1 MALNNLNKMGLD
13 NVPTNNLLGG
23 PGQTPVST
31 SSINLTSPTTSM
43 LQPSNLDAFGVRLN
57 NNRLNTVTPIIDTYE
72 NETLNNLA
80 SQVGTQE
87 ARVAAAAGP
96 EMLAKQEEEQDEK
109 GILET
114 IFDILDAPRNAIFN
128 AVKYVAE
135 DNVDGFF
142 KGFARGWTHEEEYSG
157 YDMVADVFGV
167 EEGPG
172 NAILG
177 FTAEVLLDPIN
188 WLTWG
193 GSSLI
198 KGFTQGATKNVAKEI
213 AEQGL
218 QKGAKQLGEQAAR
231 EGAEEFGEKIVSS
244 GIEQTGRTIARN
256 GIQETINES
265 AEQATKQVTTGAGG
279 IINRL
284 KNEADTIAEVNGLQ
298 FGPAKTQAVYDE
310 ALKIVKGTGKL
321 SGGLT
326 DDVLNLA
333 RAGTFGDDIGRQADE
348 LVNLKSM
355 VAATGKSTDM
365 MAEIAKK
372 QDELLKALYP
382 HQVDLRIEAL
392 AAKGVDSASLKSRLA
407 GLYEEQMTGSL
418 IGLKN
423 KYNVQTVNELTE
435 ALSKEAGREL
445 SEGDVLLKL
454 AEDAFTKDILGQIPE
469 IYLKTKSPLAIKD
482 SILTALM
489 DNVAADD
496 LAKTVLKKGTQAMG
510 KGFGLEVPF
519 TRVGKEIVSAK
530 RLYEI
535 GAQART
541 LLSNKV
547 IVQDGV
553 EMVVQRGGIVG
564 LLGKGVDLV
573 DDTIGR
579 TIAQLFG
586 RTPIIASVIESGG
599 KVVDAPLDKA
609 HAWAAKLIKQNTA
622 NLTKLGH
629 LSSEAKL
636 EDYFKVLKAAGFKEA
651 EDVGQ
656 VGEFMQRAIES
667 GTLLKTG
674 TLDDWADTIKGFKEL
689 DDATI
694 EKLAKDKVA
703 EARKVLELSE
713 EAADL
718 SFIKQTVNQDGTFVN
733 AIDEAS
739 SSYKQWYEDTL
750 NAYRNEF
757 KNQSEIKKTF
767 LSFNEKKQRAML
779 ETTKMMAED
788 FDAIG
793 KELAKY
799 GMIPEERLLNPE
811 YWYFPHKL
819 NMDLLLQKDFDLNRR
834 IIGGRTEKFNM
845 INASSFKRQYP
856 MSAVEV
862 NKILEKKYGVP
873 NMLETNAFY
882 TYILYSMDQSKIL
895 AEAKETKD
903 ILDLFGTRLLNDRY
917 SAELMSKGQDIIIRK
932 NSAKGYLVPEKT
944 IKTIEEYKRLTPAI
958 KKQMAQMDKLYTRA
972 TTLQG
977 RLTGTNVMKN
987 ALNAEEA
994 LKVYSKE
1001 TRELMSQID
1010 DLAKRGSEV
1019 INRVLNNRGI
1029 KATGLDE
1036 DTFYHILL
1044 EDMNSM
1050 WIKGK
1055 NYYISDIQGNIISP
1069 STFAATAFKDEKGLQ
1084 TFIGNAD
1091 DIGAGFRQVSKIPS
1105 IMPEGYKV
1113 CYLNIAN
1120 PAEIRVPNIPEGIDG
1135 IRNLVSK
1142 ADIDTYLNQG
1152 YDGLRLVDSTG
1163 ATAVLPFFDEQVYL
1177 RYTMQQADRAGA
1189 LNYAN
1194 SLVNTIDNKAGT
1206 FTNPFI
1212 PNDTVMYVKDIP
1224 QGYRSTVAKV
1234 LKERMDTSDIRLLEL
1249 DRSIDTLA
1257 NKDLP
1262 AVKEN
1267 LAKVREKI
1275 DKLEYEGV
1283 ASDSSTLLK
1292 LRAQE
1297 ENLVA
1302 RVSNINANITKN
1314 TLDRNNIVNN
1324 NTYKFVKELRRS
1336 TKYGTGN
1343 VITTS
1348 EFYNLL
1354 GNRAPEVLRGM
1365 GYDAILDHTTSEGKN
1380 LYIALTDKV
1389 VDKKDLMLHYKNAK
1403 KIIEEDEGLEAL
1415 YMMLTDIGEGRD
1427 PLAIL
1432 AQNIA
1437 DKELLTSIRTLS
1449 KDMDKISNIDIGKY
1463 IDSADFKNM
1472 PNIKQLS
1479 NDELNI
1485 LAKISRA
1492 EGEFYKFTNEKD
1504 IRVMA
1509 NLMRHPAFVAIS
1521 NRGFDMYAM
1530 PSGIVDYFNKLTVK
1544 QTDAG
1549 AAAIRELMY
1558 KFNKIWKPSV
1568 TAWRP
1573 SFGVRN
1579 LMSGYFNS
1587 FMYAGRHIFDLDIQ
1601 KAAFNLAAGRNLDE
1615 VITLG
1620 NFKGTLKEL
1629 NEQMVKTGATNG
1641 FVNADL
1647 SSINEMI
1654 VRNIKGLSEDT
1665 GSKVAKVA
1673 RHPLQSIQKM
1683 NSGIED
1689 YNRALLYMAAIKN
1702 GETFEYAG
1710 DLVKK
1715 LQFDYADL
1723 TDFEK
1728 KIKNVLPFYTWLRNN
1743 LPLQIEH
1750 FLDDPAFYTMLMR
1763 RVPEFTKEMSGMS
1776 DEDYD
1781 NLPDW
1786 IKDVFPMI
1794 LGKDEETGRYRLFDT
1809 TLPYQ
1814 DLALLNSTPK
1824 EYFGEVV
1831 SMLHPLIKTPAELF
1845 LNRNLYTNAALESY
1859 EGEVAEQA
1867 IKGQANPVL
1876 NAIGMVAPNALRSMP
1891 GITVTANQILNTF
1904 GTTRDFKYFNQTQG
1918 TAKEGSTV
1926 YGSKEVSHTSS
1937 NLLNLIENA
1946 LIDTNQLKYYSPELG
1961 QKEALYQKQRDLSN
1975 LIQKLEDQGYNVPSS
1990 SEIKKITG
1998 NSSTGTQYNSKG
2010 QAMVANT
2017 FYDKEVLDNFRKV
2030 TPIDAPRSNLD
2041 IIRNSLIADGY
2052 FGVDSKTNNNYTLDE
2067 DMQVYK
2073 MTFEKWKAMKPDE
2086 RPKAWYD
2093 LLPENIKYD
2102 PLVYNQ
2108 MVVYNFSGD
2117 KLAKWFAN
2125 NNVEITIKSKTAKS
2139 RQN

>member
-1 MALNNLNKMGLD
+1 MALNNLNNIGLD
-13 NVPTNNLLGG
+13 NMPTDNLLGG
-23 PGQTPVST
+23 VGQQPIST
-31 SSINLTSPTTSM
+31 SSINLTAPTTSM
-43 LQPSNLDAFGVRLN
+43 LQPSSLDVLGVRLN
-57 NNRLNTVTPIIDTYE
+57 NNRLNTVTPVIDTYE
-72 NETLNNLA
+72 NETLNSLA
-80 SQVGTQE
+80 NQVGTQE
-87 ARVAAAAGP
+87 ARIAAAAGP
-96 EMLAKQEEEQDEK
+96 EMLASHEEEKEEK
-109 GILET
+109 GLLET
-114 IFDILDAPRNAIFN
+114 IFDILDAPRNALFN

-157 YDMVADVFGV
+157 YDMVRDVFGV
-167 EEGPG
+167 EEGAG

-177 FTAEVLLDPIN
+177 FASEVLLDPVN

-193 GSSLI
+193 GSSVV
-198 KGFTQGATKNVAKEI
+198 KGFAQGATKNVAREI
-213 AEQGL
+213 AESGL
-218 QKGAKQLGEQAAR
+218 QKGAMQLGEQAAR

-244 GIEQTGRTIARN
+244 GIEQAGKTAARHEIQNAIPYTTQPKSWLGRLVGNLSSKADSIAAAN
-256 GIQETINES
+256 GW
-265 AEQATKQVTTGAGG
+265 
-279 IINRL
+279 
-284 KNEADTIAEVNGLQ
+284 Q
-298 FGPAKTQAVYDE
+298 FGPAKLQAVYDE
-310 ALKIVKGTGKL
+310 ALKIVKGTGRL

-326 DDVLNLA
+326 DDALNLA
-333 RAGTFGDDIGRQADE
+333 RAGTFGDDIANQADE
-348 LVNLKSM
+348 LIRLKEAS
-355 VAATGKSTDM
+355 AAGGTNAEMLTD
-365 MAEIAKK
+365 IAKK
-372 QDELLKALYP
+372 QDALLKELYP
-382 HQVDLRIEAL
+382 HQVELRIEAL
-392 AAKGVDSASLKSRLA
+392 AAKGIDATSLKSRLST
-407 GLYEEQMTGSL
+407 LYEEQMTGAL
-418 IGLKN
+418 ISLKN
-423 KYNVQTVNELTE
+423 KYGAVSVDDLKDII
-435 ALSKEAGREL
+435 SKEIGRDV
-445 SEGDVLLKL
+445 SDGDLLMSL
-454 AEDAFTKDILGQIPE
+454 AEEAFTKDILGQIPE

-496 LAKTVLKKGTQAMG
+496 LARTVLKKGTQTMG
-510 KGFGLEVPF
+510 KGFGLEIPF
-519 TRVGKEIVSAK
+519 TRVGREIVSAK
-530 RLYEI
+530 RLYEL

-541 LLSNKV
+541 LLSNKM

-553 EMVVQRGGIVG
+553 EMVVQRGGVVG
-564 LLGKGVDLV
+564 LLGKGVDFI
-573 DDTIGR
+573 DDTIGK
-579 TIAQLFG
+579 TITQLFG
-586 RTPIIASVIESGG
+586 RTPIIASAIEDGS
-599 KVVDAPLDKA
+599 KIVEEPLDKA

-622 NLTKLGH
+622 NLTKLGQ
-629 LSSEAKL
+629 LSYEAKL
-636 EDYFKVLKAAGFKEA
+636 EDYFRILKAAGFKNADEV
-651 EDVGQ
+651 EQ
-656 VGEFMQRAIES
+656 VGEFMQRTIES
-667 GTLLKTG
+667 GTLVKTG
-674 TLDDWADTIKGFKEL
+674 TLDDWAATIKGFKEL
-689 DDATI
+689 DDETI
-694 EKLAKDKVA
+694 EKLAKDKAA
-703 EARKVLELSE
+703 EARKALEVSE
-713 EAADL
+713 EAGDL
-718 SFIKQTVNQDGTFVN
+718 RFVKQTVNQDGTFTN
-733 AIDEAS
+733 TIDETKAA
-739 SSYKQWYEDTL
+739 YKQWYEDTL

-767 LSFNEKKQRAML
+767 LSFNEKQQRAML

-862 NKILEKKYGVP
+862 NKILEKKYGVA

-895 AEAKETKD
+895 AEAKEVSD
-903 ILDLFGTRLLNDRY
+903 ILNTFGIRLLNDRY
-917 SAELMSKGQDIIIRK
+917 STDLMGKGYDIIVRK
-932 NSAKGYLVPEKT
+932 NSAKGYLVSGET
-944 IKTIEEYKRLTPAI
+944 LKTIEEYKRLTPAI
-958 KKQMAQMDKLYTRA
+958 KKQMGQLDKLYTRA
-972 TTLQG
+972 HTLQG
-977 RLTGTNVMKN
+977 KLTGSNVIQN
-987 ALNAEEA
+987 ALTAEEA
-994 LKVYSKE
+994 AKTYSRE
-1001 TRELMSQID
+1001 TRKLMTQID
-1010 DLAKRGSEV
+1010 TLARRGSEI
-1019 INRVLNNRGI
+1019 INNVLKNRGI
-1029 KATGLDE
+1029 AATGLDE

-1069 STFAATAFKDEKGLQ
+1069 DTFIDTVFKDEKGLQ

-1091 DIGAGFRQVSKIPS
+1091 DIGSGFRQVNKIPVV
-1105 IMPEGYKV
+1105 MPEGYKV

-1120 PAEIRVPNIPEGIDG
+1120 PVDITVDTIPEGIDG
-1135 IRNLVSK
+1135 IRSVASK
-1142 ADIDTYLNQG
+1142 ADIDSYLNQG
-1152 YDGLRLVDSTG
+1152 YDGIRLVDSTG

-1194 SLVNTIDNKAGT
+1194 SLINTIDNKAGT
-1206 FTNPFI
+1206 FVNPFV
-1212 PNDTVMYVKDIP
+1212 PNDTIMYVKDIP
-1224 QGYRSTVAKV
+1224 QNHRATVAKV
-1234 LKERMDTSDIRLLEL
+1234 LKEKMEASEVKLLNL
-1249 DRSIDTLA
+1249 DNNIDTLA
-1257 NKDLP
+1257 NKELP
-1262 AVKEN
+1262 AVQES

-1275 DKLEYEGV
+1275 NKLEYEG
-1283 ASDSSTLLK
+1283 AAADSKTLVRLK
-1292 LRAQE
+1292 VQE

-1302 RVSNINANITKN
+1302 KMANINANITQN
-1314 TLDRNNIVNN
+1314 TLERNNIVNN

-1336 TKYGTGN
+1336 TKYGTDN

-1354 GNRAPEVLRGM
+1354 GDRAPEVLRGM
-1365 GYDAILDHTTSEGKN
+1365 GYDAILDHTTKEGKN
-1380 LYIALTDKV
+1380 IYIALTDKV
-1389 VDKKDLMLHYKNAK
+1389 VDKKDLILNYKNAK
-1403 KIIEEDEGLEAL
+1403 RIIEEDEGLEAI

-1427 PLAIL
+1427 PLAL
-1432 AQNIA
+1432 MAERAA
-1437 DKELLTSIRTLS
+1437 DKELLNAIRNLRKS
-1449 KDMDKISNIDIGKY
+1449 MEKIADIDIGKY
-1463 IDSADFKNM
+1463 MDSTSFKNM
-1472 PNIKQLS
+1472 PNIKQLTT
-1479 NDELNI
+1479 DELNI
-1485 LAKISRA
+1485 LGKISRA

-1509 NLMRHPAFVAIS
+1509 NLMRHPAFIAIA

-1601 KAAFNLAAGRNLDE
+1601 KAAFNLAAKRNLDE
-1615 VITLG
+1615 VVTLG
-1620 NFKGTLKEL
+1620 NFKGTLREL
-1629 NEQMVKTGATNG
+1629 NEQMIKTGATNG

-1665 GSKVAKVA
+1665 GSKIAKVA

-1689 YNRALLYMAAIKN
+1689 YNRALLYMAAVKN

-1723 TDFEK
+1723 TEFEK

-1743 LPLQIEH
+1743 LPLQIER
-1750 FLDDPAFYTMLMR
+1750 FLDDPAFYTMIMR
-1763 RVPEFTKEMSGMS
+1763 RVPEFSKEMSGMS

-1781 NLPDW
+1781 NLPEW
-1786 IKDVFPMI
+1786 IKDVFPMV
-1794 LGKDEETGRYRLFDT
+1794 LGKDETTERYRLFDT

-1814 DLALLNSTPK
+1814 DLAMLNSTPK
-1824 EYFGEVV
+1824 EYFGEFV

-1867 IKGQANPVL
+1867 IKGQANPIL
-1876 NAIGMVAPNALRSMP
+1876 NAIGMVAPDALRSMP

-1904 GTTRDFKYFNQTQG
+1904 GTTKDFKYFNQTQG
-1918 TAKEGSTV
+1918 TTKEGSTV
-1926 YGSKEVSHTSS
+1926 YGSKDVSHTSS

-1961 QKEALYQKQRDLSN
+1961 QKDALYQRQRDLSN
-1975 LIQKLEDQGYNVPSS
+1975 LIQKLEDQGYEVPSS
-1990 SEIKKITG
+1990 SEIRKLTG
-1998 NSSTGTQYNSKG
+1998 GSTTGSQYNSKG

-2017 FYDKEVLDNFRKV
+2017 FYDKGVMDNFKPAAF
-2030 TPIDAPRSNLD
+2030 TNSNKD
-2041 IIRNSLIADGY
+2041 IVKKSLLADGY
-2052 FGVDSKTNNNYTLDE
+2052 MGIDSKTINTPALQE

-2102 PLVYNQ
+2102 PIVYNQ
-2108 MVVYNFSGD
+2108 MVVYNFNGD

-2139 RQN
+2139 GQN